1 MKLHGLML
9 VALFSLLIKCK
20 AQDLS
25 IYKGNDLL
33 ELLYPLELSY
43 GIPKS
48 KPGENVKLPLVKQET
63 TPIGTIS
70 TYRNGEYE
78 VIVQQI
84 KRGSFIEINGELNAL
99 TAQPSALTLK
109 ILLPFKGNKWE
120 WFQGL
125 DMHTEML
132 KGKLYFDT
140 ISVST
145 AFPPDGAFNG
155 NTLSEGGYGDAV
167 GRGSMSY
174 YPLCAIALDGN
185 GRALGIDMN
194 LPMVYRLGSE
204 KEQGLFAE
212 FDIATSPFT
221 EKFPNRAFFKLC
233 SFDFNAQWG
242 MRSALES
249 YYAIYPAVFAKR
261 VIHEGIWLPFTSLR
275 SIRNWEDFGFAFHET
290 AWNTH
295 DIKDGVKVPN
305 IVSDKGTSVMSFQ
318 YTEPWD
324 IQLPITTK
332 NMTYDAIVSDDFI
345 PLEHREYLAKSAT
358 RDKNARWQTRR
369 LETPWFDAGWA
380 VSITTNCDPDLPG
393 YNRYQYVVQD
403 EIKPAVQLN
412 VDGIY
417 FDSMEWNW
425 HHDLNYNQ
433 NHFAYT
439 DFPLTFSKNVGRPAI
454 WNFSSEFEMMKRI
467 SDEMH
472 LQGKLTMGNG
482 HGWNPFAAANLDLFG
497 AELNWYYSGDHN
509 TTALDFKRAI
519 SYRKPIVF
527 LLNEGL
533 NDTAFTT
540 APYNGYKIYFEKLLA
555 YGFFPS
561 FFSVDASNDPYWQDS
576 VKIENGRP
584 YFKKYIP
591 FIRKIAAAGWEPVTF
606 ARCSNKQLRIE
617 RFGKPGNLYFTVHN
631 STNQLQA
638 GTLIPELADLGLNE
652 SYKAIELL
660 CNSLLQKEQK
670 TLIFKIPAQSTFVIQ
685 IVE

>member
-9 VALFSLLIKCK
+9 VASFLLILGCK
-20 AQDLS
+20 AQAQTVYKS
-25 IYKGNDLL
+25 IGISEQRK
-33 ELLYPLELSY
+33 PLELSY
-43 GIPKS
+43 GMPNS
-48 KPGENVKLPLVKQET
+48 KRSENVKLPLLKLET
-63 TPIGTIS
+63 TPIGRIT
-70 TYRNGEYE
+70 TYQNGEFQ
-78 VIVQQI
+78 VIIQEIQ
-84 KRGSFIEINGELNAL
+84 RENFIEINGELNAL
-99 TAQPSALTLK
+99 SAQPSALTLK
-109 ILLPFKGNKWE
+109 VLLPLNGNNWV

-125 DMHTEML
+125 EAHKEMQ
-132 KGKLYFDT
+132 KGIPYFDT

-155 NTLSEGGYGDAV
+155 NTLSEGGYEDAV
-167 GRGSMSY
+167 GQGSMSY
-174 YPLCAIALDGN
+174 YPLCAIALDGK
-185 GRALGIDMN
+185 GKALGIDMN
-194 LPMVYRLGSE
+194 LPLVYRLGSE

-212 FDIATSPFT
+212 FDIATSPLT

-242 MRSALES
+242 MRSALEN
-249 YYAIYPAVFAKR
+249 YYAIYPEVFAKR

-290 AWNTH
+290 AWNNY
-295 DIKDGVKVPN
+295 DVKDGVKVPN
-305 IVSDKGTSVMSFQ
+305 IVSDKGTSVLSFQ

-324 IQLPITTK
+324 IQLPIASK
-332 NMTYDAIVSDDFI
+332 NMTYAAVVADDFI
-345 PLEHREYLAKSAT
+345 PLEHREYLTKSAT
-358 RDKNARWQTRR
+358 WDKNARWQTRR

-393 YNRYQYVVQD
+393 FNRYQYVVQD
-403 EIKPAVQLN
+403 EIKPAVKLN

-425 HHDLNYNQ
+425 HHDLNYNH
-433 NHFAYT
+433 NHFAFT

-454 WNFSSEFEMMKRI
+454 WNFTSEFEMMKRI
-467 SDEMH
+467 ADQMH

-497 AELNWYYSGDHN
+497 AELNWYYTGDHN

-533 NDTAFTT
+533 NDTAFTN

-591 FIRKIAAAGWEPVTF
+591 IIRKIAAAGWEPVTF
-606 ARCSNKQLRIE
+606 AHCNNKDLRIE

-631 STNQLQA
+631 PSNQPQS
-638 GTLIPELADLGLNE
+638 GSLILELADLKMNE

-660 CNSLLQKEQK
+660 SNSPLQKEQNK
-670 TLIFKIPAQSTFVIQ
+670 LVFKIPAQSTQVIQ